1 MSQPLAARETDV
13 DGTLPG
19 LGLALRDLDKSMR
32 LIRQRRAGGRSAVPA
47 GTVSLLM
54 HIDEHAAGCH
64 GRELAARTGLDPST
78 ISRAVA
84 SLVANGLVERRADP
98 ADGRASVLVLTAAG
112 TAALTDAHRWFGE
125 VLDRA
130 LADWTAGEVG
140 ALCTALGRFVRAIE
154 QSLGNHDTLEAA
166 R

>member
-1 MSQPLAARETDV
+1 V
-13 DGTLPG
+13 DETLPA
-19 LGLALRDLDKSMR
+19 LELALRDLGKN
-32 LIRQRRAGGRSAVPA
+32 IRIIKQRRAGSRSAVPA

-54 HIDEHAAGCH
+54 HIDEHPAGCQ

-84 SLVANGLVERRADP
+84 SLVVNGLVERRADP

-112 TAALTDAHRWFGE
+112 TAALSDAHRWFGE

-130 LADWTAGEVG
+130 LVDWTPDEVS

-154 QSLGNHDTLEAA
+154 QSLRHHDTLEAA